1 MWAISDTDS
10 YKSGDRQRITTRSA
24 TPPSVRGHLV
34 FDNGMHYNSG
44 VCPKQTDVSATS
56 RNDRRHTL

>member
-24 TPPSVRGHLV
+24 TPPSVRCYLV

-44 VCPKQTDVSATS
+44 VCPKQTDVFT
-56 RNDRRHTL
+56 TG